1 MHWPK
6 GLYYKDSFIIRLRP
20 RYPNHIWSIDFVH
33 DKPSNGRLYKIL
45 TVLDEYSREA
55 LCIAVKSRMGNQDVL
70 DALYPIFLTHGKPE
84 FLHSDNGSEF
94 VTNAFQE

>member
-1 MHWPK
+1 
-6 GLYYKDSFIIRLRP
+6 
-20 RYPNHIWSIDFVH
+20 
-33 DKPSNGRLYKIL
+33 
-45 TVLDEYSREA
+45 
-55 LCIAVKSRMGNQDVL
+55 MGNQDVL